1 MREICSSRFANLN
14 RNNDCAGTLTSIILR
29 VYAHIGFEGLTT
41 DSDGTTLYALLQSA
55 TIQDGGNKKKNARHA
70 RLLAYNISDPSQFRP
85 SLVGEWVVP
94 LPLDADSKTLGA
106 SELHFVSPG
115 MFLVLARDGGGH
127 GGDETLSAYKCVLC
141 FPSEFHFHFQYHF
154 KVWMIAGF
162 SKFLFSFLFHL
173 LAFLIFDLR

>member
-1 MREICSSRFANLN
+1 MREISSSHFVNLV
-14 RNNDCAGTLTSIILR
+14 RNHDCAGTLTSIILR

-41 DSDGTTLYALLQSA
+41 NSDGTTLYALLQSA

-115 MFLVLARDGGGH
+115 VFLVLARDGGGH

-141 FPSEFHFHFQYHF
+141 FASEFHFHFQYHLEI
-154 KVWMIAGF
+154 WMIAGLPSF
-162 SKFLFSFLFHL
+162 FFLFFFICLLF
-173 LAFLIFDLR
+173 